1 MRITSFS
8 ICVMAVVLAT
18 ILTNCVSKE
27 PLPTFYKAEQADTSY
42 IQVMPNWEQSAYGFN
57 SIKDILIGEDSYLF
71 VADSGNNRIVVL
83 DRAGNLVESDD
94 YGNDFSG
101 LANLKV
107 PGIGAIEPLR
117 LTQDSKMN
125 LIIADGSNRLYAW
138 NQFFNNVGVDSVAT
152 ELLLFNSQTNDT
164 HRLTQID
171 SLLFYSNSGYD
182 VLDARFERNEEKIAE
197 ILGVHIFYDGYDIK
211 NILKDEYGDP
221 RNSRIIDVAAF
232 GQDYNAGL
240 YLMDYRYNRII
251 KGYYYIRDVLRLSD
265 QSIVF
270 AYGCRFSE
278 VVTGQGNGAGYVM
291 SPNSIA
297 LDAGGNIYYTQ
308 TGGNFFCHGLSGGS
322 YRTLFDPELNEIM
335 NPGRYGK
342 PTDICVDSRNVIYI
356 ADAGLNYIQTFDS
369 RGSFVRNIGTAI
381 IDSLEA
387 GYLFNRPESVVYEDD
402 ILYVAD
408 TGNARIVRFQYVVLA
423 EQNVTRGND

>member
-1 MRITSFS
+1 MRITTFI
-8 ICVMAVVLAT
+8 ICVMAVVLT
-18 ILTNCVSKE
+18 MVLSDCVSKE
-27 PLPTFYKAEQADTSY
+27 PLPTFYESEQADTSY
-42 IQVMPNWEQSAYGFN
+42 IQVMPNWEQSVYGFN
-57 SIKDILIGEDSYLF
+57 AIKDILIGEDSYLF
-71 VADSGNNRIVVL
+71 IADSGNNRIIVL

-101 LANLKV
+101 LASLEV
-107 PGIGAIEPLR
+107 PGVSAIEPLR

-171 SLLFYSNSGYD
+171 SLLFYSNSGYA
-182 VLDARFERNEEKIAE
+182 VLDVQFERNEERIAE
-197 ILGVHIFYDGYDIK
+197 VLGVHIFYDGYDIK

-221 RNSRIIDVAAF
+221 RNSRIVDVAAF
-232 GQDYNAGL
+232 GQDYDAGL

-278 VVTGQGNGAGYVM
+278 VVTGQGSGAGYVM
-291 SPNSIA
+291 EPNSIS
-297 LDAGGNIYYTQ
+297 LDASGNIYYTQ
-308 TGGNFFCHGLSGGS
+308 TGGNFLCHGLAGGS
-322 YRTLFDPELNEIM
+322 YRTLFDPGADEIM
-335 NPGRYGK
+335 NTSRFGIPR
-342 PTDICVDSRNVIYI
+342 DICIDSRSVIYV
-356 ADAGLNYIQTFDS
+356 ADAGLNYIH
-369 RGSFVRNIGTAI
+369 SFSGTGAFIRNIGTEPV
-381 IDSLEA
+381 DSVEV
-387 GYLFNRPESVVYEDD
+387 GYILDRPEALVFEDN

-423 EQNVTRGND
+423 EQNVSRGND